1 MDVSLIAAR
10 IAAQCPDFEQVITAP
25 SSGTQTPVATQA
37 ALVALLS
44 PIVNDYM
51 YPIQLPEQPTHPSIV
66 YQLVSSS
73 PGTFEGYDVTHTDL
87 FILNV
92 RGEDYDELIELVS
105 GITSVLGSAN
115 IDITDAV
122 HDYDQAENLFRINL
136 ELTYTYINSSLQTL
150 PAVFVYPLSR
160 SAEGSAYDNYT
171 KQLVRADY
179 AFLIIT
185 DDNDIPAL
193 QTELQHGL
201 LGWQQSAEHH
211 EMEYNNGSSIEG
223 IGALKMW
230 REVYSDGYYLTQV

>member
-1 MDVSLIAAR
+1 MDVSLIVAR
-10 IAAQCPDFEQVITAP
+10 VVAQCPSFEQVITAP
-25 SSGTQTPVATQA
+25 SSGTMTPVATQA
-37 ALVALLS
+37 ALATLLS

-51 YPIQLPEQPTHPSIV
+51 YPIQLPESPTHPSIV

-73 PGTFEGYDVTHTDL
+73 PGVFEGYDVTHTDL

-92 RGEDYDELIELVS
+92 RGTDYDELIELVG
-105 GITSVLGSAN
+105 GITSVLSTAN

-136 ELTYTYINSSLQTL
+136 ELTYTYITSSAQTL

-179 AFLIIT
+179 AFLIVT
-185 DDNDIPAL
+185 DDNDIIAL

-201 LGWQQSAEHH
+201 LGWQQAADYH
-211 EMEYNNGSSIEG
+211 EMEYSNGSSIEG

-230 REVYSDGYYLTQV
+230 REVYSDGYYLTQI